1 MDDNWGY
8 PYDFGNIQIGIDW
21 EGPQIYAMFKRE
33 KKLYSPAAL
42 RHVDLS

>member
-33 KKLYSPAAL
+33 KNYTAL
-42 RHVDLS
+42 QPCDM